1 MKVIDTDKRLIIIQN
16 IQSKSIFFIL
26 EKIKTVPDFSLLVKV
41 AQKDIPA
48 NAVGTLGL
56 QGCF

>member
-1 MKVIDTDKRLIIIQN
+1 MQDK
-16 IQSKSIFFIL
+16 L
-26 EKIKTVPDFSLLVKV
+26 ENTIAFRQDNYPIKMNNLYFRKNRDLPDFSLLVKV